1 MPIARND
8 HSSLQFPCGYLRCA
22 RHFKS
27 QGGRKKHWN
36 TSHPIFGPAPATTG
50 VSHTATV
57 EEQPEVLDG
66 YFPAGHDDISAGGD
80 NFPAGTSD
88 PSQALNEP
96 DIPDDLN
103 AEFFGLGDRLYRNYH
118 PKLNAR
124 PCNVT
129 GQFLPDGA
137 PPTPPP
143 IKSPDDWAPYRNR
156 VEFETAEFLYT
167 RNQMSAGDINV
178 LLDLWAATLLKY
190 NDKPPFADHRDLY
203 KTIDATPVGDVKWQS
218 LKVQYTGERPE
229 TNVLPWMDQA
239 HDVWY
244 RDPHEVI
251 RNMLGN
257 PDYATE
263 MDYRPYRE
271 YLTDGDERQ
280 WQDLMSGDWA
290 WNQAETI
297 SEDPDTLG
305 STFVPVIL
313 GSDKT
318 TVSVAT
324 GANDYYPLYVSIG
337 NVRNNVRRAHR
348 DAVAIIGFLAMPK
361 TTEEHA
367 KDPKFRKF
375 RRQLFHSSVAKILE
389 NLRPGMTTPEVV
401 RFGDGHYRRV
411 IYGLG
416 PYIADYEEQVLLAC
430 IVRNWCPRCMSHPDS
445 LDTKSLCRRRDH
457 TEALVEEATYGALW
471 MEYGIVGD
479 LVPFTN
485 DFPRGD
491 IHELIAPDILH
502 QLIKGTFK
510 DHLVKWV
517 GQYLQHV
524 HGTKE
529 AERIQADIDR
539 RIAAVASF
547 AGLRRFPEGRGF
559 KQWTGDDSKALMKV
573 YLPAIEGHVPTDVVR
588 AFRAFLEFCYLVRRN
603 IITESTLGQIQ
614 EALDRFHHY
623 REIFESTGV
632 VLTFSLPR
640 QHSCSHY
647 VLLIRLFGAPN
658 GLCSSITETKHIKA
672 VKEPWRRSS
681 RYKALGQMLVTNQRL
696 DKLTAAR
703 IDFKTRGMLN
713 GTCLSATLKA
723 LKRLR
728 LDKTPDASQPNENS
742 ATVPILFNA
751 DVTIQGDNEEG
762 EIDNGPTLVQAHVQL
777 AKTPQRK
784 RARTIP
790 ELSTELSIPNLYNVL
805 RRFLFEQ
812 VHPDDQ
818 RPPSEIP
825 LSRCPRFEGKIQV
838 FNSASST
845 FYAPSDRSGIGG
857 MRREHIRACPIWR
870 NEAPRYDCVFVN
882 TDASVEGMGGM
893 DIARVMC
900 FFSFT
905 FNAVSH
911 PCAVVRW
918 FDKASDGPD
927 QDTGMW
933 IVTPSFDT
941 DHSFSVGIIHIDSI
955 YRAAHLIPIYGAQ
968 IISRDIKHHDSYDA
982 FRAFYLNKFA
992 DHHAFE
998 IAS

>member
-1 MPIARND
+1 MPIA
-8 HSSLQFPCGYLRCA
+8 P
-22 RHFKS
+22 
-27 QGGRKKHWN
+27 
-36 TSHPIFGPAPATTG
+36 
-50 VSHTATV
+50 
-57 EEQPEVLDG
+57 
-66 YFPAGHDDISAGGD
+66 
-80 NFPAGTSD
+80 
-88 PSQALNEP
+88 
-96 DIPDDLN
+96 
-103 AEFFGLGDRLYRNYH
+103 
-118 PKLNAR
+118 R
-124 PCNVT
+124 PCDVT
-129 GQFLPDGA
+129 GRFLADGA

-167 RNQMSAGDINV
+167 RNQMSAGDINI

-190 NDKPPFADHRDLY
+190 NDKPPLRTTVICIKLL
-203 KTIDATPVGDVKWQS
+203 TLRQWVMSNGNPSRSST
-218 LKVQYTGERPE
+218 LGEARNQC
-229 TNVLPWMDQA
+229 TTLMDQS

-251 RNMLGN
+251 QNMLGN
-257 PDYATE
+257 SGLR
-263 MDYRPYRE
+263 YR
-271 YLTDGDERQ
+271 DG
-280 WQDLMSGDWA
+280 LSA
-290 WNQAETI
+290 LPKTI

-305 STFVPVIL
+305 STFVP
-313 GSDKT
+313 S
-318 TVSVAT
+318 SVAT

-348 DAVAIIGFLAMPK
+348 DASSSYRGA
-361 TTEEHA
+361 
-367 KDPKFRKF
+367 RKRLKISEF

-416 PYIADYEEQVLLAC
+416 PILADYEEQVLLAC
-430 IVRNWCPRCMSHPDS
+430 IVRNCVRGMCMSHPDS

-479 LVPFTN
+479 LV
-485 DFPRGD
+485 
-491 IHELIAPDILH
+491 
-502 QLIKGTFK
+502 GTFK

-588 AFRAFLEFCYLVRRN
+588 TFRAFLEFCYLVRRN

-632 VLTFSLPR
+632 VFTFSLPR

-647 VLLIRLFGAPN
+647 VLLIQLFGAPN

-696 DKLTAAR
+696 DKLAAAH
-703 IDFKTRGMLN
+703 IDFKNRGI
-713 GTCLSATLKA
+713 
-723 LKRLR
+723 
-728 LDKTPDASQPNENS
+728 QPNENS
-742 ATVPILFNA
+742 ATVPVLFNA

-784 RARTIP
+784 RAHTIP

-812 VHPDDQ
+812 VYPDDQ
-818 RPPSEIP
+818 HPPSEIP
-825 LSRCPRFEGKIQV
+825 LSRCPRFDGNIQV

-857 MRREHIRACPIWR
+857 MRREHIHACPIWR

-882 TDASVEGMGGM
+882 TDASVEGMVGM

-905 FNAVSH
+905 FNAVSY

-955 YRAAHLIPIYGAQ
+955 YCAAHLIPVYGAQ
-968 IISRDIKHHDSYDA
+968 IISHDIKHHDSYDA

-998 IAS
+998 VAS

>member
-1 MPIARND
+1 MPIARRD
-8 HSSLQFPCGYLRCA
+8 HSSLQFPCGYLHCA
-22 RHFKS
+22 HHFKS

-36 TSHPIFGPAPATTG
+36 TSHSIFGPAPATTS
-50 VSHTATV
+50 VSHTTTV

-66 YFPAGHDDISAGGD
+66 HFSAGHDNISAGGD

-96 DIPDDLN
+96 DIPDNLN
-103 AEFFGLGDRLYRNYH
+103 AEFFGPGDRLYRNYH

-124 PCNVT
+124 PCDVT
-129 GQFLPDGA
+129 GRFLADGA

-167 RNQMSAGDINV
+167 RNQMSAGDINI

-218 LKVQYTGERPE
+218 LKVQYTGEKPE
-229 TNVLPWMDQA
+229 TNVLPWMDQS

-251 RNMLGN
+251 QNMLGN
-257 PDYATE
+257 SDYATE

-280 WQDLMSGDWA
+280 WQDFMSGDWA

-367 KDPKFRKF
+367 KDSKFRKF

-524 HGTKE
+524 H
-529 AERIQADIDR
+529 
-539 RIAAVASF
+539 
-547 AGLRRFPEGRGF
+547 EGRGF

-588 AFRAFLEFCYLVRRN
+588 MFRAFLEFCYLVRRN

-632 VLTFSLPR
+632 VFTFSLPR

-647 VLLIRLFGAPN
+647 VLLIQLFGAPN

-696 DKLTAAR
+696 DKLAAAR
-703 IDFKTRGMLN
+703 IDFKNRGMLN

-723 LKRLR
+723 LSNYLIFYSEHSSNRI
-728 LDKTPDASQPNENS
+728 AE
-742 ATVPILFNA
+742 
-751 DVTIQGDNEEG
+751 
-762 EIDNGPTLVQAHVQL
+762 
-777 AKTPQRK
+777 RK
-784 RARTIP
+784 RAHTIP

-812 VHPDDQ
+812 VYPDDQ
-818 RPPSEIP
+818 HPPSEIP
-825 LSRCPRFEGKIQV
+825 LSRCPRFDGNIQV

-882 TDASVEGMGGM
+882 TDASVEGMVGM
-893 DIARVMC
+893 DIAR
-900 FFSFT
+900 FSY
-905 FNAVSH
+905 

-955 YRAAHLIPIYGAQ
+955 YHAAHLIPVYGAQ

-998 IAS
+998 VAS

>member
-1 MPIARND
+1 MPIARRD
-8 HSSLQFPCGYLRCA
+8 HSSLQFPCGYLHCT
-22 RHFKS
+22 RHFKT
-27 QGGRKKHWN
+27 QGGHKKHWN
-36 TSHPIFGPAPATTG
+36 TSHPIFRPAPATTSI
-50 VSHTATV
+50 SHTTTV

-66 YFPAGHDDISAGGD
+66 HFPAGHDDISAGGD
-80 NFPAGTSD
+80 NFPEGISD
-88 PSQALNEP
+88 PSPALDEP

-103 AEFFGLGDRLYRNYH
+103 AEFFGPGDRLYHNYH

-129 GQFLPDGA
+129 GRFLADGA

-143 IKSPDDWAPYRNR
+143 IKSPNDWAPYRNR

-167 RNQMSAGDINV
+167 RNQMSAGDINT
-178 LLDLWAATLLKY
+178 LLDLWAATLLKH
-190 NDKPPFADHRDLY
+190 NDKLPFADYYHDLY
-203 KTIDATPVGDVKWQS
+203 KTIDAMPVGDVKWQS
-218 LKVQYTGERPE
+218 LKVQYTGEKPK
-229 TNVLPWMDQA
+229 TNVLPWMDQF
-239 HDVWY
+239 HDVIW
-244 RDPHEVI
+244 
-251 RNMLGN
+251 NMLGN
-257 PDYATE
+257 LDYTTE
-263 MDYRPYRE
+263 MDYWPYHE
-271 YLTDGDERQ
+271 YSTDGNEHQ
-280 WQDLMSGDWA
+280 WQDFMSGDWA
-290 WNQAETI
+290 WNQVETI

-305 STFVPVIL
+305 STFVPVVL

-324 GANDYYPLYVSIG
+324 GANDYYPLYVSIR
-337 NVRNNVRRAHR
+337 NVRNNVRHAHR

-375 RRQLFHSSVAKILE
+375 HRQLFHSSVAKILE

-401 RFGDGHYRRV
+401 HFGDRHYRHV

-430 IVRNWCPRCMSHPDS
+430 IMLDWCPS

-457 TEALVEEATYGALW
+457 TEVLVEEATYGALW
-471 MEYGIVGD
+471 TEYGIVGD

-485 DFPRGD
+485 NFPCGD
-491 IHELIAPDILH
+491 IHELIVPDILH

-529 AERIQADIDR
+529 AEKIQADIDQ

-559 KQWTGDDSKALMKV
+559 KQWTGDDLKALMKV

-588 AFRAFLEFCYLVRRN
+588 MFRAFLEFCYLIWRN

-623 REIFESTGV
+623 RQIFESMGV
-632 VLTFSLPR
+632 VFMFSPPR

-647 VLLIRLFGAPN
+647 ILLIRLFGAPN
-658 GLCSSITETKHIKA
+658 GLCSSITEMKHIKA

-696 DKLTAAR
+696 VKLAAAL
-703 IDFKTRGMLN
+703 IDFKNHGMLN
-713 GTCLSATLKA
+713 GTCLSVTLKA
-723 LKRLR
+723 LM
-728 LDKTPDASQPNENS
+728 P
-742 ATVPILFNA
+742 VLFNA
-751 DVTIQGDNEEG
+751 DVTIQGDNEDG

-777 AKTPQRK
+777 AKTHCKLFHILQIAEK
-784 RARTIP
+784 CACTIP
-790 ELSTELSIPNLYNVL
+790 ELSMELSIPNLYNIL
-805 RRFLFEQ
+805 HRFLFEQ
-812 VHPDDQ
+812 VYPDNQ
-818 RPPSEIP
+818 CPPSEVR
-825 LSRCPRFEGKIQV
+825 LSRCPRFDGNIQV

-845 FYAPSDRSGIGG
+845 FYAPSNCSGIGG
-857 MRREHIRACPIWR
+857 MRHEHIRACPMWR
-870 NEAPRYDCVFVN
+870 NEAPQYDCVFFN

-893 DIARVMC
+893 EIACVMC

-905 FNAVSH
+905 FNGVSY
-911 PCAVVRW
+911 PCAVVHW
-918 FDKASDGPD
+918 FDKASDRPD

-933 IVTPSFDT
+933 IVTPLFDT

-955 YRAAHLIPIYGAQ
+955 YHAAHLIPIYGAQ
-968 IISRDIKHHDSYDA
+968 IISCDIKHYDSYDA
-982 FRAFYLNKFA
+982 FQAFYLNKFA

>member
-1 MPIARND
+1 MDMTVQMGETVRD
-8 HSSLQFPCGYLRCA
+8 KTLRK
-22 RHFKS
+22 RKRKVGFQVEKKS
-27 QGGRKKHWN
+27 H
-36 TSHPIFGPAPATTG
+36 
-50 VSHTATV
+50 
-57 EEQPEVLDG
+57 
-66 YFPAGHDDISAGGD
+66 
-80 NFPAGTSD
+80 
-88 PSQALNEP
+88 
-96 DIPDDLN
+96 
-103 AEFFGLGDRLYRNYH
+103 
-118 PKLNAR
+118 
-124 PCNVT
+124 
-129 GQFLPDGA
+129 GA

-167 RNQMSAGDINV
+167 RNQMSAGDINI

-203 KTIDATPVGDVKWQS
+203 KTIDATPVA
-218 LKVQYTGERPE
+218 RE
-229 TNVLPWMDQA
+229 TNVLPWMDQS

-251 RNMLGN
+251 QNMLGN

-280 WQDLMSGDWA
+280 WQDFMSG
-290 WNQAETI
+290 TI

-337 NVRNNVRRAHR
+337 NIRNNVRRAHR

-367 KDPKFRKF
+367 KDSKFRKF
-375 RRQLFHSSVAKILE
+375 HRQLFHSSVAKILE

-588 AFRAFLEFCYLVRRN
+588 TFRAFLEFCYLVRRN

-632 VLTFSLPR
+632 VFTFSLPR

-647 VLLIRLFGAPN
+647 VLLIQLFGAPN

-696 DKLTAAR
+696 DKLAAAR
-703 IDFKTRGMLN
+703 IDFKNRGMLN

-723 LKRLR
+723 LKR
-728 LDKTPDASQPNENS
+728 
-742 ATVPILFNA
+742 
-751 DVTIQGDNEEG
+751 
-762 EIDNGPTLVQAHVQL
+762 
-777 AKTPQRK
+777 K
-784 RARTIP
+784 RAHTIP

-812 VHPDDQ
+812 VYPDDQ
-818 RPPSEIP
+818 HPPSEIP
-825 LSRCPRFEGKIQV
+825 LSRCPRFDGNIQV

-882 TDASVEGMGGM
+882 TDASVEGMVGM

-905 FNAVSH
+905 FNAVSY

-955 YRAAHLIPIYGAQ
+955 YRAAHLIPVYGAQ

-998 IAS
+998 VAS

>member
-1 MPIARND
+1 MPIARRD
-8 HSSLQFPCGYLRCA
+8 HSSLQFPCGYLHCA

-36 TSHPIFGPAPATTG
+36 TSHSIFGPAPATTS
-50 VSHTATV
+50 VSHTATTSVSHTTTV

-66 YFPAGHDDISAGGD
+66 HFSAGHDNISAGGD

-96 DIPDDLN
+96 DIPDNLN
-103 AEFFGLGDRLYRNYH
+103 AEFFGPGDRLYRNYH

-124 PCNVT
+124 PCDVT
-129 GQFLPDGA
+129 GRFLADGA

-167 RNQMSAGDINV
+167 RNQMSAGDINI

-218 LKVQYTGERPE
+218 LKVQYTGEKPE
-229 TNVLPWMDQA
+229 TNVLPWMDQS

-251 RNMLGN
+251 QNMLGN

-280 WQDLMSGDWA
+280 WQDFMSGDWA

-367 KDPKFRKF
+367 KDSKFRKF

-430 IVRNWCPRCMSHPDS
+430 IVRNWCPS

-485 DFPRGD
+485 DFPCGD

-588 AFRAFLEFCYLVRRN
+588 TFRAFLEFCYLVRRN

-632 VLTFSLPR
+632 VFTFSLPR

-647 VLLIRLFGAPN
+647 VLLIQLF
-658 GLCSSITETKHIKA
+658 A

-696 DKLTAAR
+696 DKLAAAR
-703 IDFKTRGMLN
+703 IDFKNRGMLN

-723 LKRLR
+723 L
-728 LDKTPDASQPNENS
+728 
-742 ATVPILFNA
+742 ILFNA

-784 RARTIP
+784 RAHTIP

-812 VHPDDQ
+812 VYPDDQ
-818 RPPSEIP
+818 HPPSEIP
-825 LSRCPRFEGKIQV
+825 LSRF

-882 TDASVEGMGGM
+882 TDASVEGMVGM

-905 FNAVSH
+905 FNAVSY
-911 PCAVVRW
+911 PCAV
-918 FDKASDGPD
+918 
-927 QDTGMW
+927 DTGMW

-955 YRAAHLIPIYGAQ
+955 YRAAHLIPVYGAQ

-998 IAS
+998 VAS